1 MCKMRVVVG
10 REMLGARETGWS
22 LWDGKQVMELTAKQ
36 IKDIMRK
43 GNKVCGL
50 TLDDKGELIPD
61 KEGFFTTNIMEHR
74 HCGQYRP
81 MVEAEGCMA
90 NLFYIV
96 IGTKEEKGEK
106 QYECIS
112 TKFEQLVLSE
122 ADVKAYLRIGI
133 ISAGARLNDKG
144 EVEVASLEFKKPEP
158 VKTEPVKEP
167 VKVEEKKPEPVKE
180 EPVKAEEKKPE
191 PVKTEV
197 PKMKK

>member
-1 MCKMRVVVG
+1 MCKMRVIVN
-10 REMLGARETGWS
+10 RELLGTRETGWA

-36 IKDIMRK
+36 IKDTMRK

-158 VKTEPVKEP
+158 VKPEPVKVEEKKPEPVKEP
-167 VKVEEKKPEPVKE
+167 VKVEEKKPEPV
-180 EPVKAEEKKPE
+180 
-191 PVKTEV
+191 VKTEV

>member
-1 MCKMRVVVG
+1 MCKMRVVVN

-158 VKTEPVKEP
+158 VKTEPVKVEEKKPETVKEP
-167 VKVEEKKPEPVKE
+167 VKVEEKKPEPV
-180 EPVKAEEKKPE
+180 
-191 PVKTEV
+191 VKTEV

>member
-36 IKDIMRK
+36 IKDTMRK

-81 MVEAEGCMA
+81 MIEAEGCMA

-106 QYECIS
+106 KYECIS

-144 EVEVASLEFKKPEP
+144 EVEVASLEFKKSEP
-158 VKTEPVKEP
+158 VKPEPVKEP
-167 VKVEEKKPEPVKE
+167 AKVEEKKPEPVK
-180 EPVKAEEKKPE
+180 V
-191 PVKTEV
+191 EV